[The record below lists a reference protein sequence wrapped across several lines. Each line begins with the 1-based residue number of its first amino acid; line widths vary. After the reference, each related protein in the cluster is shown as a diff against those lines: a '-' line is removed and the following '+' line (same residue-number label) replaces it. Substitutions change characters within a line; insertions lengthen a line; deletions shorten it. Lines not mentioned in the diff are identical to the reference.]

1 MANSNIKMQQ
11 EIPITVIRKE
21 RVVDHV
27 FTGSI
32 ILLVSLIYINFGC
45 ALNWSELK
53 NHLKKPIGPVIGCV
67 GQFIIMP
74 LVRKI

>member
-1 MANSNIKMQQ
+1 MEQ
-11 EIPITVIRKE
+11 EIPVTVIRKE
-21 RVVDHV
+21 RPIDHA

-53 NHLKKPIGPVIGCV
+53 NHIRKPIGPVIGCV
-67 GQFIIMP
+67 GQFIFMP
-74 LVRKI
+74 IVRDL